1 MCRLLGLVANKPVD
15 LEFSIERFKEFS
27 DINPD
32 GWGIGW
38 YENKTAK
45 IYKQGIS
52 AKDRQSE
59 LPRLSKAV
67 ISKMIIAH
75 VRSGT
80 GAPPLEGNSHPFA
93 FKNWLFA
100 HNGSV
105 DRDYLLSL
113 LKDEYKKGLRGE
125 TDSEVYFFWILQN
138 IETTGDII
146 GGIKK
151 AIDKI
156 MGKTYTGLN
165 FLLTNGEILYAFR
178 YSSGS
183 RSYYSLYRLEREPT
197 SPGPLDLLSRETK
210 VLIQS
215 KSLRGEKAILIC
227 SEKLTEENWSE
238 IGFGNLL
245 EIDADLKVKELTV
258 L

>member
-1 MCRLLGLVANKPVD
+1 MCRLLGFVANKPVD
-15 LEFSIERFKEFS
+15 LEFSLERFKGFS

-38 YENKTAK
+38 YENGAAK
-45 IYKQGIS
+45 VYKQGIS

-59 LPRLSKAV
+59 LPRLAKAV
-67 ISKMIIAH
+67 ISKMIISH

-80 GAPPLEGNSHPFA
+80 GAPPLEVNSHPFE

-113 LKDEYKKGLRGE
+113 LKDEYKQGLRGE

-165 FLLTNGEILYAFR
+165 FLLANGEMLYAFR
-178 YSSGS
+178 YASGS
-183 RSYYSLYRLEREPT
+183 RSYYSLYKLEREPT
-197 SPGPLDLLSRETK
+197 SPGPLDLLSQETK
-210 VLIQS
+210 ELIHS
-215 KSLRGEKAILIC
+215 KSLSNEKAILVC
-227 SEKLTEENWSE
+227 SEKLTKENWSE